1 MQLTPH
7 FTLKEF
13 TRSDTA
19 RARQVD
25 NTPSPAAAAILRRLA
40 QTLEQGDRR
49 GCAATRLPVVFGAC
63 YVGHSLLLNGEL
75 FYFLIYIYFV

>member
-1 MQLTPH
+1 MDRSLDRHMQLTPH

-25 NTPSPAAAAILRRLA
+25 NTPSPAAAAILPRLA
-40 QTLEQGDRR
+40 QPLEQGDRGGVR
-49 GCAATRLPVVFGAC
+49 QHASRLFLVRAMWGTR
-63 YVGHSLLLNGEL
+63 
-75 FYFLIYIYFV
+75 YF